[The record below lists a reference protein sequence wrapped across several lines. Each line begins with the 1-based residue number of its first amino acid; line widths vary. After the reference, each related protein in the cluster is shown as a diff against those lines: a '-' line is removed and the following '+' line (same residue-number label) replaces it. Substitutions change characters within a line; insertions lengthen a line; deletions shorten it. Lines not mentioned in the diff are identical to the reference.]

1 VGAAGAVA
9 DLWVAL
15 ADEQRAHGSHLLTAP
30 NRATI
35 REAIVRH
42 AVADGLLVART
53 DPERDGEDHGA
64 DGEHGSGADAAGGS
78 DDRDAGTRAT
88 RGPEDRERRDDPG
101 SSEDAADT
109 EDGLLG
115 FVMFGPETGRYA
127 QDVSRGV
134 VRNLYVRPDCRGE
147 GVGAALLGAAEA
159 ALADRGV
166 EVVALESMAGNGA
179 ARRFYRRRGYT
190 PHRVEL
196 ERTLESDND

>member
-15 ADEQRAHGSHLLTAP
+15 ADEQRAHGSHLLAAP

-64 DGEHGSGADAAGGS
+64 DGEHGSGADVASGS
-78 DDRDAGTRAT
+78 DDRDAGTRGT
-88 RGPEDRERRDDPG
+88 GSPEDRERRDDPG
-101 SSEDAADT
+101 SPDDS